1 VTDGDYVDDV
11 ADVADVDDVAD
22 VAARYQQ
29 TVRSAT
35 TVLTNLAE
43 IESAIGELQR
53 RIGELPLFARGFVSS
68 QVTKGTGQDIPAWSK
83 TVTTLTS
90 VLGQVREAADRP
102 GAGDAPAPAS
112 VEPSPDD
119 QALYAAARERV
130 DGDRPRL
137 ERLATFMES
146 VPSKLGA
153 VPPGLLPPDQR
164 AEFLDAIAQQTRALR
179 GALAEMPA
187 LSDQLLAISAE
198 LLAFEARA

>member
-1 VTDGDYVDDV
+1 VIDGDYVDDV
-11 ADVADVDDVAD
+11 AEVAD

-68 QVTKGTGQDIPAWSK
+68 QVIKGTGQDIPAWSK
-83 TVTTLTS
+83 TVMTLTS

-130 DGDRPRL
+130 DGDRTRL

-187 LSDQLLAISAE
+187 LSDQLSAISA
-198 LLAFEARA
+198 